1 MGQFLIEM
9 NDVVVSYRN
18 SQGSIT
24 VLDNIDLKIRE
35 HEFVSLVG
43 PTGCGKSTILRLLL
57 GSQFPTFGEVNFDGA
72 AIEGIDRQRGV
83 VFQKYGLFPHLK
95 VLDNIAFGPMLSQ
108 MNLWDRAFWLLSPR
122 WKRVVKRE
130 RERAREYVTAIG
142 LKPEDCDKYPNELS
156 GGMRQRV
163 SIAQS
168 LMMEPKLLLMDE
180 AFGALDEATREGLQ
194 LLLLKE
200 WEKTKMTVVF
210 VTHNVAEALFLGTRV
225 IGLSQHWENDDTSRG
240 QGARIVVD
248 SSAGGQHPK
257 PTGYKYSSEFNA
269 LLQKIREDV
278 LDSSQRTKVSEFD
291 LTHRDAISA

>member
-1 MGQFLIEM
+1 MGLLVELK
-9 NDVVVSYRN
+9 DVVVSYQT
-18 SQGSIT
+18 SQGSMT
-24 VLDNIDLKIRE
+24 VLNNINLNIRE
-35 HEFVSLVG
+35 REFVSLVG

-57 GSQFPTFGEVNFDGA
+57 GSQFPTLGKVNFGGA
-72 AIEGIDRQRGV
+72 EIQGIDKQRGV

-108 MNLWDRAFWLLSPR
+108 LNLWDRAFWFISPR

-130 RERAREYVTAIG
+130 RERAREYITAIG
-142 LKPEDCDKYPNELS
+142 LKPEDCDKYPIELS

-168 LMMEPKLLLMDE
+168 LMMQPKLLLMDE

-194 LLLLKE
+194 LLLLQE

-225 IGLSQHWENDDTSRG
+225 IGLSQHWENDDKSRG

-248 SSAGGQHPK
+248 AAAGGQHPK
-257 PTGYKYSSEFNA
+257 PTEYKYSPEFNA
-269 LLQKIREDV
+269 LLQKIRVKV
-278 LDSSQRTKVSEFD
+278 LDSSRRTRVSEFN
-291 LTHRDAISA
+291 LTHNDAIPA

>member
-1 MGQFLIEM
+1 MSNFLIEM
-9 NDVVVSYRN
+9 GDVVVSYGTP
-18 SQGSIT
+18 QGKLT

-57 GSQFPTFGEVNFDGA
+57 GSQFPTYGEVNFDGA
-72 AIEGIDRQRGV
+72 AIEGIDKQRGV

-108 MNLWDRAFWLLSPR
+108 LSLWNRSFWFLSPR
-122 WKRVVKRE
+122 YKRVVKRE
-130 RERAREYVTAIG
+130 RERAREYITAIG
-142 LKPEDCDKYPNELS
+142 LKPEDCDKYPIELS

-194 LLLLKE
+194 ILLLRE

-225 IGLSQHWENDDTSRG
+225 IGLSQHWEHDDKSRG

-248 SSAGGQHPK
+248 APAGGQHPK
-257 PTGYKYSSEFNA
+257 PTEYKYSAGFNA
-269 LLQKIREDV
+269 LLKKIREDV
-278 LDSSQRTKVSEFD
+278 LDSSQRTRVSEFN
-291 LTHRDAISA
+291 LSHQDAIPA

>member
-1 MGQFLIEM
+1 MGLLVELK
-9 NDVVVSYRN
+9 DVVVSYQT
-18 SQGSIT
+18 SQGSMT
-24 VLDNIDLKIRE
+24 VLNNINLNIRE
-35 HEFVSLVG
+35 REFVSLVG
-43 PTGCGKSTILRLLL
+43 PTGCGKSTILLLLL
-57 GSQFPTFGEVNFDGA
+57 GSQFPTLGKVNFGGA
-72 AIEGIDRQRGV
+72 EIQGIDKQRGV

-108 MNLWDRAFWLLSPR
+108 LNLWDRAFWFISPR

-130 RERAREYVTAIG
+130 RERAREYITAIG
-142 LKPEDCDKYPNELS
+142 LKPEDCDKYPIELS

-168 LMMEPKLLLMDE
+168 LMMQPKLLLMDE

-194 LLLLKE
+194 LLLLQE

-225 IGLSQHWENDDTSRG
+225 IGLSQHWENDDKSRG

-248 SSAGGQHPK
+248 AAAGGQHPK
-257 PTGYKYSSEFNA
+257 PTEYKYSTEFNA
-269 LLQKIREDV
+269 LLQKIRVNV
-278 LDSSQRTKVSEFD
+278 LDSSQRTRVSEFN
-291 LTHRDAISA
+291 LTHQDAIPA